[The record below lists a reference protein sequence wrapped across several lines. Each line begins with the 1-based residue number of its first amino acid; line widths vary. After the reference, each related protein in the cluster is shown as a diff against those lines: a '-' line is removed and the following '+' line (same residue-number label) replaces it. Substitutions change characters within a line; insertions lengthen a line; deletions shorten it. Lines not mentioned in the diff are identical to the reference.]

1 MCSDTGNRGPSRSC
15 RNLRQPC
22 PRMPNSCGHCGTVPP
37 LLWGGNARWGP
48 LLGVAACVC
57 VLAIPAAAGAGHSPN
72 VAALQADDAGLAA
85 KSRAAVL
92 DLYSLDTRLT
102 TARGRLASLQAARAR
117 LEAEGAA
124 LHQALK
130 VAILGTRVS
139 QIRLASRLRFIYEH
153 GTTGSLDI
161 FMGAKSLE
169 DALTQLDDYD
179 RVSAADAHVLLQVR
193 SAKRHTVELQHDLAT
208 RARTLAATTAAAA
221 TTVSELEHVRADR
234 ATYIAEL
241 ARRRSLDAARIAQIS
256 AEATAA
262 DSKSQQL
269 SPAPRAPNANVPAP
283 VTSVVLT
290 RPTGGRTL
298 TVVATGYDLPG
309 PTATGLPV
317 GWGIAA
323 VDPSVIPLGTRIVVP
338 GYGIAVAADTG
349 VYGASI
355 DLWFPTAAQALAWGR
370 HTITIALH

>member
-1 MCSDTGNRGPSRSC
+1 MCSDAGNRVPSQSC
-15 RNLRQPC
+15 RNLCQPC
-22 PRMPNSCGHCGTVPP
+22 VRRLKSCGNCGTVPP
-37 LLWGGNARWGP
+37 LLWGAKVRWGAP
-48 LLGVAACVC
+48 LGVAACVC
-57 VLAIPAAAGAGHSPN
+57 VLAIPAVAGDGHSPN

-92 DLYSLDTRLT
+92 DLYALDTRLT
-102 TARGRLASLQAARAR
+102 AARGRLASLQAAHAR

-130 VAILGTRVS
+130 VAILDTRVS

-153 GTTGSLDI
+153 GTTSSLDI

-169 DALTQLDDYD
+169 DALTQLDDYN
-179 RVSAADAHVLLQVR
+179 RVSAADAGVLLQVR
-193 SAKRHTVELQHDLAT
+193 SARRHTVELQRELAE
-208 RARTLAATTAAAA
+208 RARTLTATTAAAA
-221 TTVSELEHVRADR
+221 TTVSQLEQVRADR
-234 ATYIAEL
+234 AAYIAEL

-262 DSKSQQL
+262 DTKSQQL
-269 SPAPRAPNANVPAP
+269 SPAPRAPSADVSAP
-283 VTSVVLT
+283 VTTVVLT
-290 RPTGGRTL
+290 TPAGVRTL

-309 PTATGLPV
+309 RTATGLPV

-338 GYGIAVAADTG
+338 GYGVAVAADTG
-349 VYGASI
+349 VYGSSV

-370 HTITIALH
+370 RTITIAVD

>member
-1 MCSDTGNRGPSRSC
+1 
-15 RNLRQPC
+15 
-22 PRMPNSCGHCGTVPP
+22 
-37 LLWGGNARWGP
+37 
-48 LLGVAACVC
+48 

-130 VAILGTRVS
+130 VAILDTRVS

-161 FMGAKSLE
+161 FMGSKSLE

-179 RVSAADAHVLLQVR
+179 RVSAADAHVLLPVR
-193 SAKRHTVELQHDLAT
+193 SAATPTVQHQHDLAT
-208 RARTLAATTAAAA
+208 RERSPWPRHGGRTNRLRA
-221 TTVSELEHVRADR
+221 EHVRADR
-234 ATYIAEL
+234 AIHRRL
-241 ARRRSLDAARIAQIS
+241 ARRRSSTRHGSRRSRLRRLRPTRS
-256 AEATAA
+256 R
-262 DSKSQQL
+262 SS
-269 SPAPRAPNANVPAP
+269 SPRRLALERQRPAP

-290 RPTGGRTL
+290 TPTGGER
-298 TVVATGYDLPG
+298 
-309 PTATGLPV
+309 
-317 GWGIAA
+317 
-323 VDPSVIPLGTRIVVP
+323 
-338 GYGIAVAADTG
+338 
-349 VYGASI
+349 
-355 DLWFPTAAQALAWGR
+355 
-370 HTITIALH
+370 